1 MTELNVGGTTKR
13 ARFGNQ
19 KRSRF
24 GGESAWRQHAYD
36 DRGDVVTARRRSDRA
51 VMAETLQDLEL
62 DVVEVRS
69 SSNACACTGVQPVR
83 DGVVREGNITL
94 VYCQGKL
101 LAAHCG

>member
-1 MTELNVGGTTKR
+1 MTELNVGGMTKR

-24 GGESAWRQHAYD
+24 GGESAWRQHRYD
-36 DRGDVVTARRRSDRA
+36 DKGDVITARRRSDRA
-51 VMAETLQDLEL
+51 FVATTLQDLEL
-62 DVVEVRS
+62 DVVEARTA
-69 SSNACACTGVQPVR
+69 SNACSCTGVTPVR